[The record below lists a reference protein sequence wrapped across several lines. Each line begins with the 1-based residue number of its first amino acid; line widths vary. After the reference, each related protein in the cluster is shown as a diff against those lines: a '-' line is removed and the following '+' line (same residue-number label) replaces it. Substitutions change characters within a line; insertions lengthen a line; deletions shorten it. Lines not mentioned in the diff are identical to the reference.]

1 MAITIIQNFTQN
13 KFYPSSNPIN
23 CTVNSNNSGKCNFR
37 YICDIY
43 INGIKVISDKLF
55 PDPTTGY
62 GFFQISRIIEDY
74 IETEAPK
81 TNYSEIWNLAALA
94 ASPTA
99 NLSVYCRFGEEYDN
113 SVSCDGV
120 ILQYTNLQTSNTF
133 YVFQT
138 AIDYEDYPTFN
149 YNNYLFATSSQTGK
163 LFLTNLRD
171 DIDVSYNDSYFLDFI
186 SLQTINASYS
196 CVVKTYNS
204 SNAIITTKTYTKSLT
219 STKRYRLAVGPFDI
233 NYYEG
238 LPVISPLVSYYT
250 VQVNWAGSQISE
262 LITFKVKAPNAFR
275 TRIAFVGLKGG
286 LEHFTFYH
294 RDRKNYQLERKNYER
309 VLQSNYSGQWKYEVG
324 DRGTT
329 TYATSAK
336 ETHIVSSY
344 CSKEVSEWLYELWL
358 SPEVWTYQEPKL
370 YNFRPFQDGIYV
382 KYSVDGEHGLVAGD
396 NVLSFSDNEDYVDQ
410 FSVVSVNGNIV
421 DFGLLYSVYGATM
434 LDTCGQVQKLTTWSK
449 LPIVPIDNTI
459 EVKQRL
465 GRPIEYTLNY
475 QMAYSKTTLR

>member
-382 KYSVDGEHGLVAGD
+382 KYWVDGEHGLVAGD

-449 LPIVPIDNTI
+449 LPIVPIDNSI